1 MKVLVVNAGSSSLKA
16 QLMETATGDVFAN
29 AYCERV
35 GINGSFMTYKWNDQ
49 KVVIT
54 EDMPSHKE
62 AFQLF
67 LNTLTTGDTAV
78 ISNLDEIKAIGH
90 RVVNLGEKYNKSV
103 VITKEVLAD
112 MQNYLHFAPLHN
124 PGAMSGIKACMEI
137 MPNKTNVAV
146 FDTAFHSTME
156 PKAYMYALPYELYE
170 ENKIR
175 RYGAHGTSHRY
186 IARKCQELFGD
197 LTGKKII
204 SCHIGS
210 GSSICAIKDGKCIDT
225 SMGYTPLAGVVMGT
239 RTGDID
245 PAVIPDIM
253 KIKNMTADEVVS
265 LMNKKSGLIGVCGF
279 SDMRDI
285 ESAKVTDKKAQL
297 AFDMMVYSIKK
308 YIGAYA
314 AAMNGVDYIVFTAG
328 IGEKDEEVRAAVCEN
343 MEYLGIDFD
352 FEKNIK
358 MHKPFGLIQ
367 EYTKPNSKVKV
378 LRIPTD
384 EEFMIALDTAELAK

>member
-16 QLMETATGDVFAN
+16 QLMETETGEVFAN

-35 GINGSFMTYKWNDQ
+35 GINDSFMTYKWNGE
-49 KVVIT
+49 KAVINQ
-54 EDMPSHKE
+54 DMANHKE

-67 LNTLTTGDTAV
+67 LNTLTTGNTAV
-78 ISNLDEIKAIGH
+78 ISSLEEIKAIGH

-103 VITKEVLAD
+103 VVTSDVFDD

-124 PGAMSGIKACMEI
+124 PGAMSGIKACMEL
-137 MPNKTNVAV
+137 MPSKKNVAV
-146 FDTAFHSTME
+146 FDTAFHSTMPE
-156 PKAYMYALPYELYE
+156 KAYMYAIPYELYE

-186 IARKCQELFGD
+186 IARSVGQLVGD
-197 LTGKKII
+197 LKGKKII

-210 GSSICAIKDGKCIDT
+210 GSSVCAIKDGECVDT

-239 RTGDID
+239 RSGDID
-245 PAVIPDIM
+245 ANLDKP
-253 KIKNMTADEVVS
+253 
-265 LMNKKSGLIGVCGF
+265 
-279 SDMRDI
+279 
-285 ESAKVTDKKAQL
+285 KVKL
-297 AFDMMVYSIKK
+297 AFDMLVYSLKK

-328 IGEKDEEVRAAVCEN
+328 IGEKDELVREAVCKD
-343 MEYLGIDFD
+343 MEYLGIELDV
-352 FEKNIK
+352 EKNLK
-358 MHKPFGLIQ
+358 QNKPFGEILEI
-367 EYTKPNSKVKV
+367 TKPSSKVKV